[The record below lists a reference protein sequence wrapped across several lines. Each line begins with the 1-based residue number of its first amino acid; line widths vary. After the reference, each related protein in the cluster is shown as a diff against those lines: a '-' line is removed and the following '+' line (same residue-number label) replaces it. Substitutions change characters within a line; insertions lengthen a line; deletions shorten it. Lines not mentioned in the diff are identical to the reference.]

1 MLKNQTSGPRTKHID
16 IAYRFANSFIEDGSL
31 KAKYIRSA
39 DNPAD
44 IMTKNVE
51 ILGSKHSN
59 AIYEGLLVK
68 STSNEED
75 DKDRVLLASGLESVT
90 VVRPTGTKTNLTQEV
105 GSEPTVWVT
114 VGRVKGKRRIARVQR
129 GG

>member
-1 MLKNQTSGPRTKHID
+1 MLLNEIIGYTELPSRLHEDNTGAIHMLKNQTSGPRTKHID

-31 KAKYIRSA
+31 EAKYIRSA

-44 IMTKNVE
+44 IMTKNVVE

-59 AIYEGLLVK
+59 SIYEGLLVK

-75 DKDRVLLASGLESVT
+75 DKNRVLLASGLKSVT
-90 VVRPTGTKTNLTQEV
+90 VVRPTGTRTNQM
-105 GSEPTVWVT
+105 
-114 VGRVKGKRRIARVQR
+114 
-129 GG
+129 